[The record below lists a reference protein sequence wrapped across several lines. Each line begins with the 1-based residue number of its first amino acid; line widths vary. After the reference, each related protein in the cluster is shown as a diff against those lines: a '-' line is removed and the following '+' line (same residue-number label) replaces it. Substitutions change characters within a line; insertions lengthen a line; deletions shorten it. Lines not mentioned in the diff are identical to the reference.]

1 MAHGIA
7 GDDAVLSPWIGLLG
21 AHPCQH
27 HKTKGTIALLPRRR
41 KCASLEGAIGATLW
55 WLHFCGRRLNP
66 SERATRDKSMPEAE
80 NAEVRHAIRKSGRYW
95 AHFLRAAPA
104 PGHNG
109 SRPGDTTLLGAWI
122 SARRCLPG
130 RRLTTTL
137 HGSGLAP
144 GDTSCASACR
154 RRSRSTSTA
163 SA

>member
-1 MAHGIA
+1 MRCSRPGSAFWELTIPTSQNQGHDSVATSPTEVCKFGGSNRGNIVVASFSREASQPEWARDTRKIDA
-7 GDDAVLSPWIGLLG
+7 GSGKCRSPSRHSKVRQVLGTLSP
-21 AHPCQH
+21 
-27 HKTKGTIALLPRRR
+27 
-41 KCASLEGAIGATLW
+41 CAA
-55 WLHFCGRRLNP
+55 R
-66 SERATRDKSMPEAE
+66 
-80 NAEVRHAIRKSGRYW
+80 V
-95 AHFLRAAPA
+95 

-109 SRPGDTTLLGAWI
+109 SGPGDTTLLGTWI